1 VSGVAGVGDAEL
13 LLVPFARAL
22 ELCAGREVRVSVVTP
37 PYPAI
42 GCGTLHVVRAHEE
55 AGATVLE
62 LAYDD
67 YERLP

>member
-1 VSGVAGVGDAEL
+1 VAGVDEAEL

-22 ELCAGREVRVSVVTP
+22 ELCAGREVRVTVVTP
-37 PYPAI
+37 PYPVL
-42 GCGTLHVVRAHEE
+42 GRGTLHVVRAHEE
-55 AGATVLE
+55 GGATVLE